1 MNFSTA
7 NLIENYA
14 NRECLEQL
22 GWSCVPELDCN
33 WLTTWAEISNLAIR
47 KGYETQPLKQWF
59 AKPLALRNQGVFTV
73 DNAFCREVEN
83 IGSKNQWSGLFR
95 KYKLKGTTRKVS
107 DMDTHQYFTESAAC
121 NLHMGQLVQYQ
132 IPIGLQFCSTD
143 AILTQQQWYTKGHVE
158 EGGAMILFRWFRLDE
173 NFS

>member
-1 MNFSTA
+1 M
-7 NLIENYA
+7 
-14 NRECLEQL
+14 
-22 GWSCVPELDCN
+22 
-33 WLTTWAEISNLAIR
+33 TTWAEISNLAIR

-95 KYKLKGTTRKVS
+95 KYKLNGTTRKVS

-158 EGGAMILFRWFRLDE
+158 EGGDDSVSMIPFGRKLFIMPIVGLTQCHCSRRQKL
-173 NFS
+173 

>member
-14 NRECLEQL
+14 SRECLEQL

-33 WLTTWAEISNLAIR
+33 GLTTWAETSNLAIR

-95 KYKLKGTTRKVS
+95 KYKLNGTTRKVS
-107 DMDTHQYFTESAAC
+107 DMDTSQSQ
-121 NLHMGQLVQYQ
+121 LHV
-132 IPIGLQFCSTD
+132 ICIW
-143 AILTQQQWYTKGHVE
+143 INWYNIK
-158 EGGAMILFRWFRLDE
+158 FRLGS
-173 NFS
+173 NFVRQMLF